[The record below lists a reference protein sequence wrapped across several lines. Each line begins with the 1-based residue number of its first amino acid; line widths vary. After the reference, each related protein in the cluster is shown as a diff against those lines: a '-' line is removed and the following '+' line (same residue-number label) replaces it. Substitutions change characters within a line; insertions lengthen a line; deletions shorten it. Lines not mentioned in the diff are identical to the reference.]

1 MHTFETVMGFVYL
14 FVVLW
19 VLSNIA
25 DDKEEKA
32 QSRDFPKSVE
42 ES

>member
-1 MHTFETVMGFVYL
+1 MPHVYEVVMGFGYL
-14 FVVLW
+14 YVIWW

-25 DDKEEKA
+25 HDEEEKA
-32 QSRDFPKSVE
+32 PRDAPKVDK

>member
-1 MHTFETVMGFVYL
+1 MQHVFEIVMGFGYL

-19 VLSNIA
+19 VLDNIA
-25 DDKEEKA
+25 DDEEEKA
-32 QSRDFPKSVE
+32 PRDIPKVDK

>member
-1 MHTFETVMGFVYL
+1 MQHVFEVVMGFGYL

-19 VLSNIA
+19 VLSNLE
-25 DDKEEKA
+25 DDEEEKVP
-32 QSRDFPKSVE
+32 RDFPKVDK

>member
-1 MHTFETVMGFVYL
+1 MQHVFEIVMGFVYL

-19 VLSNIA
+19 VLSNLA
-25 DDKEEKA
+25 DDEEEKA
-32 QSRDFPKSVE
+32 PRDIPKVDK

>member
-1 MHTFETVMGFVYL
+1 MHTFEMVMGFVYL

-25 DDKEEKA
+25 DDKEETA
-32 QSRDFPKSVE
+32 QSRDFPKVDK